1 MLLDGFTVPG
11 SMLAPWAVRRK
22 HEMTTRTSLENMVI
36 FGYFFQACCWI
47 FMGFFEMIRES
58 GIGSREHVWLNS
70 LFLGV

>member
-36 FGYFFQACCWI
+36 FGYFFRNAV
-47 FMGFFEMIRES
+47 GFS
-58 GIGSREHVWLNS
+58 WD
-70 LFLGV
+70 FLR